1 MHVNHN
7 AAAAAAAA
15 NGTSVHRMHRGSAKN
30 DFASLIDDGNSPS
43 QVSPRAPV
51 PNPDAPV
58 AVDPGQLVDDAIQFT
73 DGTLGDLIASA
84 TSISGVLGGNSGPV
98 NNGITA
104 NIGGGGVGGTPG
116 SGVTNALPS
125 APGRKHG
132 HHGGHHSGNN
142 AARVIQPA
150 VPSTPNDGSVASMK
164 TQALSGGTSPKF
176 SLATLLELQES
187 NQNS

>member
-7 AAAAAAAA
+7 AAAAAAAS
-15 NGTSVHRMHRGSAKN
+15 GISVNRPHRGSAKN
-30 DFASLIDDGNSPS
+30 DFASLIDDGSVSGGPT

-51 PNPDAPV
+51 PNPDAPA
-58 AVDPGQLVDDAIQFT
+58 AVDPGKLVDDALQFI
-73 DGTLGDLIASA
+73 DGTLGDLISNAS
-84 TSISGVLGGNSGPV
+84 SISGGAASNSGPV

-104 NIGGGGVGGTPG
+104 NIGGGDTSG

-125 APGRKHG
+125 AVTRKHG
-132 HHGGHHSGNN
+132 HHGGHHGGNN
-142 AARVIQPA
+142 AVKVIQPS
-150 VPSTPNDGSVASMK
+150 VPSTPNDGSVASVK
-164 TQALSGGTSPKF
+164 TQALSGGTSPTF